1 MNALLAELIGT
12 GIIIVFGAGV
22 VANVVLS
29 QTKGGN
35 SGWIVIAW
43 GWAIGVFVGVFCAQP
58 HSGAHL
64 NPAVTLALA
73 LGGKFAW
80 AAVPGYVL
88 AQLAGAFLGA
98 VIVGLFY
105 AEHFKIT
112 GDLDAKLAVFCTAPN
127 IRVIPRALYCE
138 AAATF
143 FLVFPIFLMTD
154 ATVKLP
160 VAGADAQATPIG
172 LGTLGALP
180 VALIVLGL
188 GLALGG
194 TTGYAINPARDLG
207 PRLFTFVA
215 GWGAEVFR
223 AGNGWFW
230 IPIVGPLVGGAAGAV
245 IYDAMIG
252 RFLPPARDEPGRVA
266 DAEPAEEARVRSR

>member
-1 MNALLAELIGT
+1 MNAYLAELIGT
-12 GIIIVFGAGV
+12 AIIIVFGAGV

-29 QTKGGN
+29 RTKGSN
-35 SGWIVIAW
+35 SGWIVISW

-64 NPAVTLALA
+64 NPAVTLGLA

-80 AAVPGYVL
+80 ASVPGYVV

-98 VIVGLFY
+98 AIVGVFY
-105 AEHFKIT
+105 GEHFEVT
-112 GDLDAKLAVFCTAPN
+112 EDLDAKLAVFCTAPN
-127 IRVIPRALYCE
+127 IRVIPRAFYCE

-154 ATVKLP
+154 ASVKLP
-160 VAGADAQATPIG
+160 GLEGTQPQAAPIG

-207 PRLFTFVA
+207 PRLAHAILPLGKKRDGDWSYAWV
-215 GWGAEVFR
+215 
-223 AGNGWFW
+223 
-230 IPIVGPLVGGAAGAV
+230 PILGPLLGGALAAL
-245 IYDAMIG
+245 AATA
-252 RFLPPARDEPGRVA
+252 LL
-266 DAEPAEEARVRSR
+266 